1 MVVYKRFQYKA
12 LTQNIFG
19 VNFGKVVAYR
29 RWSHVDV
36 RLYTS
41 SPASVSA
48 EQLKSLLSTRERR
61 TVLKL
66 LGTTSTIVH
75 LAL

>member
-1 MVVYKRFQYKA
+1 M
-12 LTQNIFG
+12 
-19 VNFGKVVAYR
+19 
-29 RWSHVDV
+29 DV

-66 LGTTSTIVH
+66 LGTRSTIVP
-75 LAL
+75 LTL

>member
-1 MVVYKRFQYKA
+1 M
-12 LTQNIFG
+12 
-19 VNFGKVVAYR
+19 
-29 RWSHVDV
+29 DV

-66 LGTTSTIVH
+66 LGTRSTIVH
-75 LAL
+75 LTLWVKLPVLSKWTRCLFLRQ

>member
-1 MVVYKRFQYKA
+1 M
-12 LTQNIFG
+12 
-19 VNFGKVVAYR
+19 
-29 RWSHVDV
+29 DV

-41 SPASVSA
+41 SPASFSA
-48 EQLKSLLSTRERR
+48 EQLKSLLSTIERR

-66 LGTTSTIVH
+66 LGTRSTIVH